1 VTEVPDKESTSV
13 GRRCLCVAGWT
24 AAFLLF
30 LALTPVKL
38 PPWAALP
45 ALYLTAVGGACGTA
59 VLLSCFTRTD
69 RDWSN
74 LLVGLCVCVLLIGGA
89 NCEAMSRWVAWA
101 STEGGAVLPLSSTA
115 LRFSLNVLLVFAT
128 NVFLVGAAICAGELV
143 AKGLRAPSYL
153 VMAAV
158 VAAIADTFSVSV
170 GPTSKLASSET
181 ALRHLALHWPA
192 IGGGGVIP
200 IIGVGD
206 FLFLSIFLVGA
217 TKFGLGPRRNLIALS
232 GAFAVGIACTV
243 LAEVFLSLRGLPAL
257 PFMCGA
263 FLLANRSR
271 LHLTPKELRAVVK
284 VSVVFAG
291 FFTALGVA
299 KALHLL

>member
-1 VTEVPDKESTSV
+1 MSELLENGATTL
-13 GRRCLCVAGWT
+13 GRRCLCSAGWT

-30 LALTPVKL
+30 LALTPLKL

-45 ALYLTAVGGACGTA
+45 ALYLTAVVGACGTA
-59 VLLSCFTRTD
+59 GLLSCFTRTD

-74 LLVGLCVCVLLIGGA
+74 LLVGVCVCALLIGGA
-89 NCEAMSRWVAWA
+89 NCEAVSRWVAWA
-101 STEGGAVLPLSSTA
+101 STQGGAALPLPSTT
-115 LRFSLNVLLVFAT
+115 LRFSLNALLVLAT
-128 NVFLVGAAICAGELV
+128 NVFLVGAAVCGGELV

-170 GPTSKLASSET
+170 GPTSKLAGSET

-192 IGGGGVIP
+192 LGGGGVIP

-217 TKFGLGPRRNLIALS
+217 VKFGLGQRRNLVALS
-232 GAFAVGIACTV
+232 SAFAVGIACTL
-243 LAEVFLSLRGLPAL
+243 LAEVFFSLRGLPAL
-257 PFMCGA
+257 PFMCVA
-263 FLLANRSR
+263 FLLANRSQLR
-271 LHLTPKELRAVVK
+271 LTPKELCAVVK
-284 VSVVFAG
+284 VSVMFAG
-291 FFTALGVA
+291 FFAALGLA